1 MIQSEAIITSP
12 GYPNTDYPKD
22 LNCEKVIRFNERI
35 PIRIEFLG
43 DFQMYDYRDCYY
55 DFIEIRNGE
64 DKDAPFILKACG
76 NEKPQ
81 QQTLL
86 GNSVWMRFESFY
98 ERKGFS
104 IQISKLTSTEGNY
117 CT

>member
-1 MIQSEAIITSP
+1 MSARS
-12 GYPNTDYPKD
+12 
-22 LNCEKVIRFNERI
+22 
-35 PIRIEFLG
+35 
-43 DFQMYDYRDCYY
+43 MYNDGDCYN

-64 DKDAPFILKACG
+64 NKEAPFILKACG

-117 CT
+117 YTYT

>member
-1 MIQSEAIITSP
+1 M
-12 GYPNTDYPKD
+12 
-22 LNCEKVIRFNERI
+22 IRFNERT

-43 DFQMYDYRDCYY
+43 DFQMYDYRDCLY

-64 DKDAPFILKACG
+64 NKDAPLILKACG

-81 QQTLL
+81 EQTIL
-86 GNSVWMRFESFY
+86 GNSAWMRFESYY

-104 IQISKLTSTEGNY
+104 IKVSKLTSSEGDY
-117 CT
+117 CK